1 MKKLLIVTTAMF
13 LVLAGLV
20 FSSLSAQAANHY
32 QDNTLEH
39 GKYIATIAGCTSC
52 HTPLQAEYQNP
63 QSLTLEQIQ
72 TLAFD
77 DKQAWD
83 EDKLLA
89 GGRAFDLGPAGILFT
104 RNITPDLETGIGTW
118 TDEQIKHAVRTGVDK
133 DGKTLFPVM
142 PYHVYNGM
150 ADADLESV
158 ITYLHSVSAV
168 SNPVPARTIPT
179 DGLPTPPYQT
189 GITVPAAS
197 DKAARGSYLVN
208 SVMGCTDCH
217 TPVDPVT
224 GAPIIEKYLGGRQ
237 PYEGPWGIVY
247 GGNITPDKETGIG
260 AWTEEEIKRALVSGI
275 GKDGRRLILMP
286 WYSYTA
292 LTSEDADAVV
302 YYLKNEL
309 PAINNQVPAA
319 SLNDGFMVMAPQ
331 AADQPS
337 AGTEAISPTM
347 LVMVAVGIILLVSVI
362 SYFVRRKSA

>member
-1 MKKLLIVTTAMF
+1 
-13 LVLAGLV
+13 
-20 FSSLSAQAANHY
+20 
-32 QDNTLEH
+32 
-39 GKYIATIAGCTSC
+39 
-52 HTPLQAEYQNP
+52 
-63 QSLTLEQIQ
+63 
-72 TLAFD
+72 
-77 DKQAWD
+77 
-83 EDKLLA
+83 
-89 GGRAFDLGPAGILFT
+89 
-104 RNITPDLETGIGTW
+104 
-118 TDEQIKHAVRTGVDK
+118 
-133 DGKTLFPVM
+133 
-142 PYHVYNGM
+142 
-150 ADADLESV
+150 
-158 ITYLHSVSAV
+158 
-168 SNPVPARTIPT
+168 
-179 DGLPTPPYQT
+179 
-189 GITVPAAS
+189 
-197 DKAARGSYLVN
+197 
-208 SVMGCTDCH
+208 MGCTDCH
-217 TPVDPVT
+217 TPVDPAT

-309 PAINNQVPAA
+309 PAVNNQVPAA